1 MTVAMSSRPSWISAL
16 VSTSHGA
23 SSKALGEAALEQSV
37 FPFAST
43 TKRNSEQIP
52 SVRRIPVHEQTAT
65 VILAGIACLYA
76 AVHSRRTRSH
86 DSVLRYARITQAT
99 RAAGSWFGRL
109 RSRSWAEAGAAGREE
124 SNHSAPMDCVRHRTD
139 GDAHSAIKRLLHP
152 PDSERVKLLII
163 RNLAGGAD
171 KGGQR
176 ICLCLRIRI
185 FLASMPSRWMST
197 GL

>member
-1 MTVAMSSRPSWISAL
+1 MTVSMSSRPSWISTL

-23 SSKALGEAALEQSV
+23 SSKVLGEAALEQSV
-37 FPFAST
+37 FPFATT

-52 SVRRIPVHEQTAT
+52 SVRLILVHEQTAT

-86 DSVLRYARITQAT
+86 DAALRNTTITQAT
-99 RAAGSWFGRL
+99 GASESWLDRL
-109 RSRSWAEAGAAGREE
+109 RPRSRAGAGGAGREK
-124 SNHSAPMDCVRHRTD
+124 SNNSAPMHCVRHRTD

-152 PDSERVKLLII
+152 PDSERVNLLII

-176 ICLCLRIRI
+176 IRLCRRKRI
-185 FLASMPSRWMST
+185 FRAPMPSRWMST

>member
-1 MTVAMSSRPSWISAL
+1 MAASMSSRHSWISTL

-23 SSKALGEAALEQSV
+23 CSKALGEAALEQSV
-37 FPFAST
+37 LPFAT
-43 TKRNSEQIP
+43 ATKRNSEQIP
-52 SVRRIPVHEQTAT
+52 SVRLILVHEQTAT
-65 VILAGIACLYA
+65 VILAGIARLYA

-86 DSVLRYARITQAT
+86 DSALRNARITQAT

-109 RSRSWAEAGAAGREE
+109 RSRSWAEAGAAGRQE

-139 GDAHSAIKRLLHP
+139 GDAHSAIKRLLHL
-152 PDSERVKLLII
+152 PDSGRVKLLII
-163 RNLAGGAD
+163 WNLAGGGD

-176 ICLCLRIRI
+176 MCLYLRKRT
-185 FLASMPSRWMST
+185 FHASMPSRWTST